1 MITLETYQAKRI
13 NFGGHDIMNNKRGF
27 NIAGFIALVLAFVF
41 SSVKTGPIY
50 SHALVNNGITFESQA
65 SGDIGDAGEPAV
77 DVVERFS
84 ITEVS
89 NSELKL
95 IEKTERYNEQ
105 AIHQKETYAVRVNGK
120 ITGYLFYDTYS
131 LYNGDLYYYLKYE
144 PAGLKSGPI
153 DIMLPYKFDTYDI
166 RTIEYPEEL
175 DQTKSVI
182 KVYNGIK
189 SDDKLLSDLDPGS
202 VYVDSDSLNGF
213 FSYSSIYEKDVY
225 NIRREIYEKAENIQI
240 SSDGIK
246 ITLPAANNSFSE
258 QWGLISREKL
268 VDWEDKAAVDAVK
281 VGDLSRVR
289 KWGGDGQYYFMP
301 YGYAPHSSNGFYRNS
316 ANHIGNRYI
325 NTAGR
330 FFDDYAY
337 ITIDTLT
344 RTQNSDGFWGT
355 DPMVVGLY
363 ENYKVGAGFFD
374 TRWDTEAALSLLR
387 GYRKFDEPHMLKAA
401 VEFADFYCDFA
412 LGSSYITE
420 NNGLLVYD
428 YGFSA
433 TPGIKTHVSLNH
445 LVNEMNFLYE
455 MFMTTCNF
463 KYLNVAEKILTGI
476 EDTATS
482 WINTETGD
490 LHYGYYGNGEY
501 GVKDYPTLTLN
512 DLRYAQVLITT
523 LYSNENPYIRE
534 LIETKEKYLIKEGI
548 PF

>member
-1 MITLETYQAKRI
+1 MQAMITLETYQAKRI

-189 SDDKLLSDLDPGS
+189 SDDKLLSYLDPGS
-202 VYVDSDSLNGF
+202 VYVDSDSLNG
-213 FSYSSIYEKDVY
+213 
-225 NIRREIYEKAENIQI
+225 
-240 SSDGIK
+240 
-246 ITLPAANNSFSE
+246 
-258 QWGLISREKL
+258 
-268 VDWEDKAAVDAVK
+268 
-281 VGDLSRVR
+281 
-289 KWGGDGQYYFMP
+289 
-301 YGYAPHSSNGFYRNS
+301 
-316 ANHIGNRYI
+316 
-325 NTAGR
+325 
-330 FFDDYAY
+330 
-337 ITIDTLT
+337 
-344 RTQNSDGFWGT
+344 
-355 DPMVVGLY
+355 
-363 ENYKVGAGFFD
+363 
-374 TRWDTEAALSLLR
+374 
-387 GYRKFDEPHMLKAA
+387 
-401 VEFADFYCDFA
+401 
-412 LGSSYITE
+412 
-420 NNGLLVYD
+420 
-428 YGFSA
+428 
-433 TPGIKTHVSLNH
+433 
-445 LVNEMNFLYE
+445 
-455 MFMTTCNF
+455 
-463 KYLNVAEKILTGI
+463 TGI